1 MLPCIHVLTAYYCSL
16 LYLHEDIAVLHTT
29 YYLYLLVRYLHEDV
43 AVHIAVLDGIVGAD
57 APGDEYGV
65 GSK

>member
-1 MLPCIHVLTAYYCSL
+1 MYPRTNC
-16 LYLHEDIAVLHTT
+16 
-29 YYLYLLVRYLHEDV
+29 LYLLLRYLHEDV

-57 APGDEYGV
+57 APSDEYGV